1 VGGSHRCV
9 KFVVRPFARRIRA
22 AASPR
27 ASTGVTQLA
36 RKRLRPGQF
45 ARNTRKR
52 LRPGS
57 LRATRASGILRAGV
71 GVRAVCAQHAHRN
84 FARKK
89 ACVVRRLCTQD
100 MRRQIARND
109 VYPWVARSCSRSSG
123 CAQPFPSSDCAQL
136 LRPQI
141 ARNRSRSSDCAQNP
155 HAQSARSRRQTHAL
169 GARCRRVPIA
179 RRISA
184 GIGRRRWR
192 QPSARGLANRS
203 TDRLISQPVRSVD
216 NP

>member
-22 AASPR
+22 AVSLR

-36 RKRLRPGQF
+36 RKRLRPGQ
-45 ARNTRKR
+45 
-52 LRPGS
+52 
-57 LRATRASGILRAGV
+57 LRATRASDCA
-71 GVRAVCAQHAHRN
+71 RAVCAQHAQVEFCAQASGCEQ
-84 FARKK
+84 FARNTHIEILRVKK
-89 ACVVRRLCTQD
+89 PVVRRLCAQD
-100 MRRQIARND
+100 VRRQIARND

-155 HAQSARSRRQTHAL
+155 HAQSARSRRQRMRWVHVVVASRLHAEL
-169 GARCRRVPIA
+169 QRE
-179 RRISA
+179 SA
-184 GIGRRRWR
+184 ADA
-192 QPSARGLANRS
+192 PSAERPWTGEPLDSPPR
-203 TDRLISQPVRSVD
+203 ISQPVRSVD